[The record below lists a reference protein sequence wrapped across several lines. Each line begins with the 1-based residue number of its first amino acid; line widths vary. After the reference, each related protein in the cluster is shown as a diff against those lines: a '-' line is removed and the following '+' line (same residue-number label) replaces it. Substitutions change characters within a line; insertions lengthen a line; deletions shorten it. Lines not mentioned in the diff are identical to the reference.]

1 MTQAA
6 TASPLTPT
14 ARSKSLATPKADS
27 GAGADQAPPTGWSDV
42 RSVKSVVSFAQT
54 AVAFPAASTSTRAA
68 PG

>member
-14 ARSKSLATPKADS
+14 ARSKSFATPRADR
-27 GAGADQAPPTGWSDV
+27 GAGADQVPPTGWSDV
-42 RSVKSVVSFAQT
+42 RSVSSVVSFAQT
-54 AVAFPAASTSTRAA
+54 AVAFPVASTSTSAV